1 MCEYRYNGNVRF
13 ITMPKLSYQE
23 IVTADV
29 SESGTV
35 MHEWILEGEGNFVS
49 LSHYIDSTFVHTLR
63 YGDAIKKWNELCR
76 SKK

>member
-1 MCEYRYNGNVRF
+1 
-13 ITMPKLSYQE
+13 MPKISYQE

-35 MHEWILEGEGNFVS
+35 LHEWELNGYGSIFELF
-49 LSHYIDSTFVHTLR
+49 HFIDGAYKEEFH

>member
-1 MCEYRYNGNVRF
+1 
-13 ITMPKLSYQE
+13 MPKISYQE
-23 IVTADV
+23 IVMADV

-35 MHEWILEGEGNFVS
+35 THEWILEGKGNFAS
-49 LSHYIDSTFVHTLR
+49 LSHYIDSALVHTLR